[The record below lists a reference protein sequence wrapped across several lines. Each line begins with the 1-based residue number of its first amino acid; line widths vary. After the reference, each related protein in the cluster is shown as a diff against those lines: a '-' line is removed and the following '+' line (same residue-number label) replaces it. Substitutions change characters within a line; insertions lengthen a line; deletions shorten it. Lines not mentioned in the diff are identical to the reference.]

1 MNNNMGQKLALELKS
16 RTEDVSLR
24 LKQVQAEGAQATSD
38 KRKEELA
45 IKQVKK
51 KTNELFQQQATAE
64 KDSRALQ
71 SQIKELTTMTSGVVK
86 MTNELNSEK
95 VKLDHQLT
103 NFNEEQQIY
112 VGQLVRKGL
121 EDQATQEKLTS
132 VIDAIKNEEETVR
145 ELKSKEVML
154 LVQINFLTTIK
165 EKMARTASNA
175 TAQARDTGEELKVK
189 ELLILDLTKKQQD
202 TQFKLNMFISMY
214 EDVKTTRNKY
224 VSNIQATSQDLAE
237 MRERIKILQNEF
249 DILKTDSQEKE
260 RALADILQVKHQ
272 QMSIRDNYWTE
283 LNRKEFEFTQK
294 LATIGQLINHGD
306 KLNLII
312 NSLQN
317 EMNNLIYEY
326 EHACESRNYMGIQLI
341 DRNDELCILYE
352 KSNIQENILKNGEQK
367 IRERE
372 ERIRMILLE
381 LKERSRQLKVVR
393 DQIPIVPQLA
403 DKVIALNSELEVK
416 KHEVQKLSEMIER
429 GGGYLLEGGG
439 AKEENGF
446 LGWG

>member
-1 MNNNMGQKLALELKS
+1 MNCNMGKKLELELKS

-51 KTNELFQQQATAE
+51 KTNELFQQQNSADKE
-64 KDSRALQ
+64 IRALQ

-95 VKLDHQLT
+95 GKLEHQLT

-132 VIDAIKNEEETVR
+132 VVDAIKNEEETVR

-237 MRERIKILQNEF
+237 MRERIKILQNEY
-249 DILKTDSQEKE
+249 DILKNDSQEKE
-260 RALADILQVKHQ
+260 RALTE
-272 QMSIRDNYWTE
+272 IR
-283 LNRKEFEFTQK
+283 
-294 LATIGQLINHGD
+294 
-306 KLNLII
+306 
-312 NSLQN
+312 
-317 EMNNLIYEY
+317 
-326 EHACESRNYMGIQLI
+326 
-341 DRNDELCILYE
+341 
-352 KSNIQENILKNGEQK
+352 
-367 IRERE
+367 
-372 ERIRMILLE
+372 
-381 LKERSRQLKVVR
+381 
-393 DQIPIVPQLA
+393 
-403 DKVIALNSELEVK
+403 
-416 KHEVQKLSEMIER
+416 
-429 GGGYLLEGGG
+429 
-439 AKEENGF
+439 
-446 LGWG
+446 